1 MNVFIDT
8 NVLIDAL
15 LARQPFV
22 ESAEKIWF
30 LAERGKIC
38 GQVSVLSFPNIHYIV
53 RKLNGHAVAM
63 SMMAMLRDTFIP
75 VSCTEQILH
84 QAIDAGMKDFED
96 AIQYFSAL
104 HADADCI
111 VSRNLGHFPSTD
123 LQIFSPDEFLAV
135 HSFE

>member
-15 LARQPFV
+15 LDRQPFA
-22 ESAEKIWF
+22 ESAGNIWF
-30 LAERGKIC
+30 LAERGKIQ
-38 GQVSVLSFPNIHYIV
+38 GQISVLSFPNIHYIV
-53 RKLNGHAVAM
+53 RKLKGTATAM
-63 SMMAMLRDTFIP
+63 SMMTMLRDTFIP
-75 VSCTEQILH
+75 VLCNEQVLN

-104 HADADCI
+104 RADASCI
-111 VSRNLGHFPSTD
+111 VSRNPNHFPSTD
-123 LQIFSPDEFLAV
+123 LPVFTPDEFLSV